1 MEVLDRVEEKLA
13 KTAERYAHGHDRP
26 MGPYGW
32 LEAAYAALVAV
43 IAIAARRRRHFPEL
57 SWRDIILI
65 GIATHRLSRTLA
77 KDPITSPLRMWF
89 TRYEGL
95 GGPAELKEEV
105 VADGIGHAVGE
116 LVTCPFCLAQW
127 VATGFVSG
135 MVFAPRATRL
145 TAACFS
151 AVAISDFLQYA
162 YAAAQQTE
170 RSR

>member
-1 MEVLDRVEEKLA
+1 MDVLDRVEERVA
-13 KTAERYAHGHDRP
+13 EAAERYAHGHDRP
-26 MGPYGW
+26 VGPYSW
-32 LEAAYAALVAV
+32 LEATYLALVAL
-43 IAIAARRRRHFPEL
+43 IALFARRRRSFPEL

-77 KDPITSPLRMWF
+77 KDPVTSPLRMWF
-89 TRYEGL
+89 TRYEGV
-95 GGPAELKEEV
+95 GGPAELHEEV
-105 VADGIGHAVGE
+105 VADGLGHAVGE

-135 MVFAPRATRL
+135 MIFAPRATRL

-162 YAAAQQTE
+162 YAAAQKTE
-170 RSR
+170 TSH